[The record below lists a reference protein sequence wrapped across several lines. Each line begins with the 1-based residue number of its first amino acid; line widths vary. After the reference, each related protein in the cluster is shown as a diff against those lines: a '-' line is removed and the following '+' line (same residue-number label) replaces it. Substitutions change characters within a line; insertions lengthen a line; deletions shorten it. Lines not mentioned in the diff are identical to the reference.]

1 MSENKKY
8 RLELD
13 KACNY
18 VTPRYRII
26 ALRDIGD
33 DVKKGD
39 VGGHVHGEWNL
50 SSNDD
55 CWIYPGASCLCRGLV
70 TQNAK
75 IRGESNVTDYAIAS
89 GYSEMKGCSEL
100 KDHATLRGRAIM
112 EDFSI
117 GKDYALIED
126 CAIMKERSI
135 AKGIVKLDYFAV
147 TGEYQEVWYGT
158 ISKDLTNPV
167 NLKYSILHQTG
178 IAVMETGDFYAYKKV
193 RDRIWPELNV
203 FESIY
208 DGSFLYRIGRIA
220 KVKNPDISKVT
231 SCTSGLHVSHPLYWK
246 GGRSLLLV
254 KCNMKDVLSVQK
266 GKIRVKRLK
275 VIGVAENFDVEGE
288 N

>member
-1 MSENKKY
+1 MRENKKY
-8 RLELD
+8 KLELD

-33 DVKKGD
+33 DVKEGD

-50 SSNDD
+50 SPNDN
-55 CWIYPGASCLCRGLV
+55 CWIYPGASCLRRGLV

-75 IRGESNVTDYAIAS
+75 IRGESKVTDYAIAS
-89 GYSEMKGCSEL
+89 GDSEMKYGSEL
-100 KDHATLRGRAIM
+100 RDHATLRGRAIM
-112 EDFSI
+112 EDFSV

-126 CAIMKERSI
+126 YAIMKEKSI
-135 AKGIVKLDYFAV
+135 AKGTVKLKHFAK

-158 ISKDLTNPV
+158 VAKDLTNPV

-193 RDRIWPELNV
+193 RNRIYPEINA

-208 DGSFLYRIGRIA
+208 DSSFLYHIGRIVR
-220 KVKNPDISKVT
+220 VKNPNVNKVK
-231 SCTSGLHVSHPLYWK
+231 SCTSGLHVSHPLYWD
-246 GGRSLLLV
+246 GGKALLLV
-254 KCNMKDVLSVQK
+254 KCNIKDVLAVQM

-275 VIGVAENFDVEGE
+275 VMGVTENFDVKGE